1 MQTNINDAARR
12 VATVFENLNCLIKD
26 SLPARRGEWIAP
38 LKLDGLRF
46 LNAVFAKI
54 PSHHPIRIPAALA
67 AHLWRPRTASVATWR
82 AASHSPKHRVAFPQ
96 TPQRALKNAAHLKT
110 PHHVLNPVSRPKIP
124 SHVKTSYRV
133 PKHRIPKRRINR
145 TISHANRPA
154 MPSTGARFFC
164 EDSPAPRLALLA
176 PLTLVEHAHFS
187 ASCVSFPSRF
197 IHSRTQRSSP

>member
-82 AASHSPKHRVAFPQ
+82 AASHSPKHRAAFPQ

-133 PKHRIPKRRINR
+133 PKHRIVFLNAALTVPYRMLTAPQCRLQGHVFFARI
-145 TISHANRPA
+145 P
-154 MPSTGARFFC
+154 PPPG
-164 EDSPAPRLALLA
+164 
-176 PLTLVEHAHFS
+176 
-187 ASCVSFPSRF
+187 
-197 IHSRTQRSSP
+197 